1 MAHNPET
8 CPYLSE
14 VVELQEKH
22 EERCRETAHAFDH
35 QTPKDVLEDIERCVW
50 CGETR
55 ACPRPAQG
63 GLR

>member
-1 MAHNPET
+1 MAHDPET

-14 VVELQEKH
+14 VVELQQKH

-35 QTPKDVLEDIERCVW
+35 QTPQDVLDGIERCVW

-55 ACPRPAQG
+55 RVRIEALG
-63 GLR
+63 GNQ